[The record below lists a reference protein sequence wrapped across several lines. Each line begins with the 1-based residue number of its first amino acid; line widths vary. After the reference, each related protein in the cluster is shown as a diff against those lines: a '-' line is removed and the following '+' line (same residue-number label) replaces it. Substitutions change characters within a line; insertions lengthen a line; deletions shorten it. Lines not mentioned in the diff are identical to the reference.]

1 MSGPR
6 IFTSSWGQL
15 EAGGSNIGDLAIL
28 VAQARALSGRAR
40 LGVLS
45 ADPAATERTLGIRG
59 IPAGGCRL
67 RGLASGVLWSS
78 VVIVGGGELVQDRS
92 SLLYTPFNLL
102 PLLLAR
108 LFGRPAFCWGIGLG
122 QGRELAPWTPGMI
135 RRCVGC
141 ARMSVVRDC
150 QSGDLLESLGIPG
163 YRILRGSD
171 AAFGL
176 CQEWSAGPVLS
187 DLLGAAPRDVSNR
200 RGRLLP
206 LEARRRLGLAGE
218 PADEAA
224 AAWWAA
230 LLDGHLERHGGAIR
244 LFAFHTGVLSNS
256 DDLVCERVRDR
267 MRRPGAVE
275 IVRAGSLQEF
285 MRALSECRVML
296 TAPLHGAI
304 LSVVCGPLPVMVPY
318 SSKGPRFMRE
328 AGLEEFLVT
337 APGAAGE
344 VLERAWSGVA
354 AAWENLAGS
363 RERLGRLAGLAPRA
377 LFGSCLPEAVAP

>member
-1 MSGPR
+1 MNGPR

-28 VAQARALSGRAR
+28 AAQARALSGKAR
-40 LGVLS
+40 LCVLS

-59 IPAGGCRL
+59 ISIRGGRL

-78 VVIVGGGELVQDRS
+78 AVVVGGGELVQDRS

-102 PLLLAR
+102 PLVFAR

-122 QGRELAPWTPGMI
+122 QGRELAPWTPGLI
-135 RRCVGC
+135 RRCVGT
-141 ARMSVVRDC
+141 ARMSVVRDGP
-150 QSGDLLESLGIPG
+150 SGDLLEGLGIPA

-176 CQEWSAGPVLS
+176 CPEWSAGPVQS
-187 DLLGAAPRDVSNR
+187 DILGAAPRDVSNR
-200 RGRLLP
+200 QGRLLP

-218 PADEAA
+218 PPDDAGAA
-224 AAWWAA
+224 RWAA
-230 LLDGHLERHGGAIR
+230 LLDRHLEKRGGVIR
-244 LFAFHTGVLSNS
+244 LFAFHTGTLSNS
-256 DDLVCERVRDR
+256 DDLACERVRDR
-267 MRRPGAVE
+267 MRSPGAVE
-275 IVRAGSLQEF
+275 IVRAGSLDEF

-296 TAPLHGAI
+296 TSPLHGAI

-328 AGLEEFLVT
+328 AGLEEFL
-337 APGAAGE
+337 AHAWEEAGD
-344 VLERAWSGVA
+344 VLDRAWSGA
-354 AAWENLAGS
+354 GTAWENLAAS
-363 RERLGRLAGLAPRA
+363 RDRLGRLADLAPRV
-377 LFGSCLPEAVAP
+377 LLESCFPGAVAP